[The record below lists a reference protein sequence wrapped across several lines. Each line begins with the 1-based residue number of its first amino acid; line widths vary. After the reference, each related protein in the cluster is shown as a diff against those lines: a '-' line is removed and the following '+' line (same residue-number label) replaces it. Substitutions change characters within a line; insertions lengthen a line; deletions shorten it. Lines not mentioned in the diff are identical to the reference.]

1 MIMMKKWVLIS
12 SVLYCALAMTLMD
25 TFLDLSYGPRS
36 LLKIMMFM
44 IVPMLYFL
52 MYKEDIPKIKQL
64 FQPKKKDFLLAL
76 GLGAGVYIIILA
88 AYFIF
93 RSFIDL
99 NTIKDALLENV
110 GVSVENFLV
119 VALYISFVNSLLEEF
134 FFRGYAFILL
144 KNEVKPVTAYLLSA
158 FLFAFYHVGMTLT
171 WFHPVIYVLAMI
183 GLVAGGLIFNALN
196 DRCGHIYPSWLV
208 HMCANF
214 AINTIGCI
222 LFGIL

>member
-1 MIMMKKWVLIS
+1 MIMKKKWVLIS

-93 RSFIDL
+93 RSFI
-99 NTIKDALLENV
+99 IQ
-110 GVSVENFLV
+110 
-119 VALYISFVNSLLEEF
+119 
-134 FFRGYAFILL
+134 R
-144 KNEVKPVTAYLLSA
+144 
-158 FLFAFYHVGMTLT
+158 
-171 WFHPVIYVLAMI
+171 
-183 GLVAGGLIFNALN
+183 
-196 DRCGHIYPSWLV
+196 RR
-208 HMCANF
+208 
-214 AINTIGCI
+214 
-222 LFGIL
+222 

>member
-1 MIMMKKWVLIS
+1 MKKKWVLIS

-99 NTIKDALLENV
+99 NTIKDALLKNV

-144 KNEVKPVTAYLLSA
+144 KNEVKPVIAYGLSA

-171 WFHPVIYVLAMI
+171 WFHPMIYVLAML
-183 GLVAGGLIFNALN
+183 GLFIGGLIFNALN

-222 LFGIL
+222 LFGII

>member
-1 MIMMKKWVLIS
+1 MKKKWMLIG
-12 SVLYCALAMTLMD
+12 SVLFCSLMMTLID
-25 TFLDLSYGPRS
+25 TFLQLSYGPRS
-36 LLKIMMFM
+36 LLKIMMFV
-44 IVPMLYFL
+44 IIPMMYFL
-52 MYKEDIPKIKQL
+52 KYKEDLPKVKQL
-64 FQPKKKDFLLAL
+64 FQPKKKDFLMAL
-76 GLGAGVYIIILA
+76 GLGIAVYSIILA

-93 RSFIDL
+93 RNFIDL

-110 GVSVENFLV
+110 GVCVEKFLA
-119 VALYISFVNSLLEEF
+119 VAVYISFVNSLLEEF

-144 KNEVKPVTAYLLSA
+144 KNEVKPAIAYGLSA

-183 GLVAGGLIFNALN
+183 GLVIGGLIFNVLN
-196 DRCGHIYPSWLV
+196 DRCGQLYPSWLV

>member
-1 MIMMKKWVLIS
+1 MIMKKKWVLIS

-52 MYKEDIPKIKQL
+52 KYKEDIPKIKQL

-171 WFHPVIYVLAMI
+171 WFHPVIYVLAML
-183 GLVAGGLIFNALN
+183 GLFIGGLIFKALKV
-196 DRCGHIYPSWLV
+196 RCGHIYPSWLV

>member
-1 MIMMKKWVLIS
+1 MKKKTVLIG
-12 SVLYCALAMTLMD
+12 SVLFCALVMTLMD
-25 TFLDLSYGPRS
+25 AFLELSYGPRS
-36 LLKIMMFM
+36 FLKIMMFM
-44 IVPMLYFL
+44 IIPMMYFL
-52 MYKEDIPKIKQL
+52 MYKEDIPKIRQL
-64 FQPKKKDFLLAL
+64 FYPKKKDLLLAL

-93 RSFIDL
+93 RNFIDL
-99 NTIKDALLENV
+99 NTIKNSLLENV
-110 GVSVENFLV
+110 GVSADNFLF

-196 DRCGHIYPSWLV
+196 DRYGHIYPSWLV

>member
-1 MIMMKKWVLIS
+1 MIMKKKWVLIG
-12 SVLYCALAMTLMD
+12 SVLFCALMMTLMD
-25 TFLDLSYGPRS
+25 AFLELSYGPRS
-36 LLKIMMFM
+36 ILKIMMFM

-110 GVSVENFLV
+110 GVSAENFLF

-171 WFHPVIYVLAMI
+171 WFHPVIYVLAML
-183 GLVAGGLIFNALN
+183 GLFIGGLIFNAYN
-196 DRCGHIYPSWLV
+196 DQCGHIYPSWLV

-214 AINTIGCI
+214 AINTMGCV
-222 LFGIL
+222 LFGII

>member
-1 MIMMKKWVLIS
+1 MIMKKKWVLIG
-12 SVLYCALAMTLMD
+12 SVLFCALAMTLMD

-144 KNEVKPVTAYLLSA
+144 KNEVKPVIAYGLSA

-171 WFHPVIYVLAMI
+171 WFHPVIYVLAML
-183 GLVAGGLIFNALN
+183 GLFIGGLIFNALN
-196 DRCGHIYPSWLV
+196 DQCGHIYPSWLV

-222 LFGIL
+222 LFGII